1 MTIIKS
7 SDEESIST
15 KMGIKLI
22 KNFIKEKP
30 IFNSI
35 KKLLMSKDFPY
46 FYHDS
51 TANEF
56 DKSNF
61 FFAHVLH
68 INGEPRSSFF
78 NQLAMPLLGRLN
90 FNYLHRAKINLFT
103 KQEKHFVSEPHRDMD
118 ANHYVALFSVNTNN
132 GYTLFEDG
140 TKVPSV
146 ENQCLIFN
154 GSLKHS
160 SATQTDEKVRIN
172 INLNL
177 S

>member
-1 MTIIKS
+1 MEIIK
-7 SDEESIST
+7 D
-15 KMGIKLI
+15 
-22 KNFIKEKP
+22 FIKEKP
-30 IFNSI
+30 IFDRL
-35 KKLLMSKDFPY
+35 KTLLMSKDFPY
-46 FYHDS
+46 YYHDF
-51 TANEF
+51 TANNL
-56 DKSNF
+56 DRSNF

-68 INGEPRSSFF
+68 SNGEPKSNFF
-78 NQLAMPLLGRLN
+78 NQITMPLLGRLN

-118 ANHYVALFSVNTNN
+118 TEHYVALFSINTNN

-146 ENQCLIFN
+146 ENQCLIFD
-154 GSLKHS
+154 GKTKHS
-160 SATQTDEKVRIN
+160 SVTQTDEKVRIN

>member
-1 MTIIKS
+1 MEVIQ
-7 SDEESIST
+7 
-15 KMGIKLI
+15 
-22 KNFIKEKP
+22 NFIKEKSV
-30 IFNSI
+30 FDSI
-35 KKLLMSKDFPY
+35 KNLLMSSDFPY
-46 FYHDS
+46 YYNDF
-51 TANEF
+51 TASEL

-61 FFAHVLH
+61 FFGHVLH

-78 NQLAMPLLGRLN
+78 NQVAMPLLGRLN
-90 FNYLHRAKINLFT
+90 FNYLHRVKINLYT
-103 KQEKHFVSEPHRDMD
+103 KQEKHFVSELHRDMD
-118 ANHYVALFSVNTNN
+118 VNHSVALFSVNTNN

-160 SATQTDEKVRIN
+160 SANQTDEKVRIN

>member
-1 MTIIKS
+1 MEVIQ
-7 SDEESIST
+7 
-15 KMGIKLI
+15 
-22 KNFIKEKP
+22 NFIKEKP

-35 KKLLMSKDFPY
+35 KKVLMSKDFPY
-46 FYHDS
+46 YYHDF
-51 TANEF
+51 TANEL

-61 FFAHVLH
+61 FFAHVLYT
-68 INGEPRSSFF
+68 NGEPRSPFF
-78 NQLAMPLLGRLN
+78 NQVTMPLLGRLN

-118 ANHYVALFSVNTNN
+118 VNHYVALFSVNTNN